1 LHTLEFI
8 CYDKDDIVVE
18 DFERMIESAK
28 SGIIERDF
36 PLTLVLDR
44 LNIKT
49 VVKVMK
55 RLEEEREVAKQ
66 I

>member
-1 LHTLEFI
+1 
-8 CYDKDDIVVE
+8 
-18 DFERMIESAK
+18 MIESAK

-36 PLTLVLDR
+36 PLTLVLDG
-44 LNIKT
+44 LNIQT
-49 VVKVMK
+49 AVKVMK

>member
-1 LHTLEFI
+1 
-8 CYDKDDIVVE
+8 
-18 DFERMIESAK
+18 MIELIK
-28 SGIIERDF
+28 SGIIEKDF
-36 PLTLVLDR
+36 PLTLVLDH

-49 VVKVMK
+49 AVKLMK

>member
-1 LHTLEFI
+1 
-8 CYDKDDIVVE
+8 
-18 DFERMIESAK
+18 MIESAK
-28 SGIIERDF
+28 SGIIQRDF
-36 PLTLVLDR
+36 PLTLVLDN

-49 VVKVMK
+49 AVKVME

>member
-1 LHTLEFI
+1 
-8 CYDKDDIVVE
+8 
-18 DFERMIESAK
+18 MIESIK
-28 SGIIERDF
+28 SGIIKRDF
-36 PLTLVLDR
+36 PLTLALDG

>member
-1 LHTLEFI
+1 
-8 CYDKDDIVVE
+8 
-18 DFERMIESAK
+18 MIESIK

-36 PLTLVLDR
+36 PLTLVLDH
-44 LNIKT
+44 LKIKT
-49 VVKVMK
+49 AVKVMK